1 MDTTKRRALG
11 KGLEE
16 LFNNEQ
22 LDFNKI
28 EEKIIDSTPK
38 EEIVEVNLDE
48 LRSNP
53 YQPRKVF
60 DEEKNQRI
68 LRRFERSQFVEP
80 MNRGGGNTDII
91 IPNTYLILLFV
102 FKPFIM

>member
-22 LDFNKI
+22 LDFNKM
-28 EEKIIDSTPK
+28 EETIVNTTPK
-38 EEIVEVNLDE
+38 EEIIEINLNE

-60 DEEKNQRI
+60 DEDR
-68 LRRFERSQFVEP
+68 
-80 MNRGGGNTDII
+80 
-91 IPNTYLILLFV
+91 
-102 FKPFIM
+102 